1 MSTYFLL
8 LPHVAMHKITR
19 SKLQSNLAKGE
30 SADRWAMTS
39 GTTHSSRR
47 CVNVDVFYHC
57 IRQVAALVV
66 KLVLGMHLDPL
77 FWGRGNRRGQRW
89 YYSKESMV
97 VSYRLFIWAV
107 TIAQFLTIRPK
118 LDSEY
123 LRRSNQH
130 GVGHFGA
137 KFGAE
142 GVTDVNR
149 ILIKQSDRERLSCA
163 KEIVSISSAF
173 WAQCTNITDR
183 QTDRQRI
190 ATVTSI
196 PIGEIAF
203 KRCRL
208 KIK

>member
-8 LPHVAMHKITR
+8 LPHVAMQKITR

-89 YYSKESMV
+89 YYSKEHGG
-97 VSYRLFIWAV
+97 
-107 TIAQFLTIRPK
+107 FL
-118 LDSEY
+118 
-123 LRRSNQH
+123 
-130 GVGHFGA
+130 
-137 KFGAE
+137 
-142 GVTDVNR
+142 
-149 ILIKQSDRERLSCA
+149 
-163 KEIVSISSAF
+163 
-173 WAQCTNITDR
+173 
-183 QTDRQRI
+183 
-190 ATVTSI
+190 
-196 PIGEIAF
+196 
-203 KRCRL
+203 
-208 KIK
+208 